1 MGRVKF
7 QPPARGKGFSNI
19 PNAQLMVAQ
28 LEKKLDRKK
37 REDYEKLRKLKER
50 DNEIEAKQ
58 YELDKAQE
66 ANLKQIDMSDS
77 IHSTQMGALSTNAK
91 QLVSNFQSEKASI
104 LNEGSGL
111 REVLSHSGTAMNV
124 INNVQQKDWEAT
136 MEGSYNYHMT
146 HGLSEDQKIK
156 LELLEDA
163 NWQMGQG
170 FELQADKMQA
180 EGYQPKEVEWVRG
193 KNSASDYGRL
203 KAYGNL
209 ALKDLVPTAKQEML
223 KRGITNVAE
232 QKAFMKDFEIQ
243 YLKAHNLYD
252 PAQRKAISADFL
264 SEGLENVADQKR
276 IFFNLGENAQAKEV
290 ADERAKSFSLPLQNN
305 LNSKIINFDLAGQSV
320 NNLYDAHR
328 RRFNDDWT
336 PFTPQQARDA
346 VIEDLEDIEKFPND
360 AHVEAALR
368 AAQGKDNFYTQQ
380 IPTLLKKRAD
390 ARKTKLENESAAEEV
405 RWNND
410 LKKTEKFFK
419 PSAEDLQNGTGFNG
433 SQEAA
438 YNVLNHLIKRY
449 PERAQDIQDQ
459 FGKYVEW
466 TPQGRK
472 DGDFSTTHYRGKWDE
487 FRFTSEDFDD
497 PNLPDEFKT
506 IQKRMRVAEIEN
518 ILDKADYDG
527 RYKESVESALT
538 NALVTEDLQRGGK
551 IDDSYGLAKYHAEN
565 RFRACTVN
573 TGDAAN
579 CATTLIEEINGK
591 TGDFTVGSYG
601 KGGKRTSK
609 GAKSFFEKF
618 SPATAAATKLDVN
631 DFTTLNKEESDA
643 ALEMLSEKEHMIHNY
658 LFLTREQ
665 LEEVSYHVRNGY
677 AYRYPPIV
685 NEISALNPKYFGS
698 PMDVFRSQVE
708 VATRMGLLK
717 QQKDGEGKVVK
728 GAIDGEDFKKTWYR
742 QTNDPKAK
750 HFIET
755 LSTLD
760 DVRKG
765 ITRDFRPES
774 KHEPQFQS
782 EQISDHTQ
790 KQPADPIN
798 LIDDGSYQYDAST
811 AKEINNLIELS
822 KGAVKKDQVYY
833 DGNYFRVTGGSVEY
847 FKKKGEENGYRYW
860 PGEGWYKFNI
870 RDEL

>member
-28 LEKKLDRKK
+28 LEKKLDRDK
-37 REDYEKLRKLKER
+37 REEYEKLRKLKER

-77 IHSTQMGALSTNAK
+77 IHQVQMGALSTNAK

-111 REVLSHSGTAMNV
+111 RDVLQHSGTAMNV
-124 INNVQQKDWEAT
+124 INKVQQADWEAT

-146 HGLSEDQKIK
+146 HGLSEDQKIR

-193 KNSASDYGRL
+193 KNKASDYGRL

-209 ALKDLVPTAKQEML
+209 ALKDLVATAKQEML
-223 KRGITNVAE
+223 KRGITDVAE
-232 QKAFMKDFEIQ
+232 QKAFMKDFEIE

-252 PAQRKAISADFL
+252 PKQRKAISADFL
-264 SEGLENVADQKR
+264 SEGLEEVADQKR
-276 IFFNLGENAQAKEV
+276 IFFNLGENSQAKEV

-305 LNSKIINFDLAGQSV
+305 LNAKIINFDLAGQSV

-346 VIEDLEDIEKFPND
+346 VIKDLEDINKFPND

-380 IPTLLKKRAD
+380 IPSLLKKRAD
-390 ARKTKLENESAAEEV
+390 ARKKKVEMEAAAEEV
-405 RWNND
+405 RWTND
-410 LKKTEKFFK
+410 IEKTKKFFK
-419 PSAEDLQNGTGFNG
+419 PTAEDLQNGTGFNG

-438 YNVLNHLIKRY
+438 YNVLNHLIERY
-449 PERAQDIQDQ
+449 PSRAQDIQDQ

-472 DGDFSTTHYRGKWDE
+472 DGDFATTHYREKWDD

-506 IQKRMRVAEIEN
+506 IQKRMRVAEIES
-518 ILDKADYDG
+518 ILEKADYDG

-551 IDDSYGLAKYHAEN
+551 IDDSYGLA
-565 RFRACTVN
+565 T
-573 TGDAAN
+573 
-579 CATTLIEEINGK
+579 
-591 TGDFTVGSYG
+591 
-601 KGGKRTSK
+601 
-609 GAKSFFEKF
+609 
-618 SPATAAATKLDVN
+618 
-631 DFTTLNKEESDA
+631 
-643 ALEMLSEKEHMIHNY
+643 
-658 LFLTREQ
+658 
-665 LEEVSYHVRNGY
+665 VSYTH
-677 AYRYPPIV
+677 
-685 NEISALNPKYFGS
+685 L
-698 PMDVFRSQVE
+698 
-708 VATRMGLLK
+708 
-717 QQKDGEGKVVK
+717 
-728 GAIDGEDFKKTWYR
+728 
-742 QTNDPKAK
+742 
-750 HFIET
+750 T
-755 LSTLD
+755 LPTIL
-760 DVRKG
+760 
-765 ITRDFRPES
+765 
-774 KHEPQFQS
+774 
-782 EQISDHTQ
+782 
-790 KQPADPIN
+790 
-798 LIDDGSYQYDAST
+798 
-811 AKEINNLIELS
+811 
-822 KGAVKKDQVYY
+822 
-833 DGNYFRVTGGSVEY
+833 RV
-847 FKKKGEENGYRYW
+847 
-860 PGEGWYKFNI
+860 
-870 RDEL
+870 

>member
-28 LEKKLDRKK
+28 LEKKLDRDK
-37 REDYEKLRKLKER
+37 REEYEKLRKLKER

-77 IHSTQMGALSTNAK
+77 IHSTKMGALSTNAK

-111 REVLSHSGTAMNV
+111 REVLQHSGTAMNA
-124 INNVQQKDWEAT
+124 IKTIQQKDWEAT

-170 FELQADKMQA
+170 FELQADKMQD

-209 ALKDLVPTAKQEML
+209 ALKDLVATAKQEML
-223 KRGITNVAE
+223 KRGITDVAE
-232 QKAFMKDFEIQ
+232 QKAFMKDFEIE

-252 PAQRKAISADFL
+252 PKQRKAISADFL
-264 SEGLENVADQKR
+264 SEGLEEVADQKR

-305 LNSKIINFDLAGQSV
+305 LNSKVINFDLAGQSV

-336 PFTPQQARDA
+336 RFTPQQARDA
-346 VIEDLEDIEKFPND
+346 VIKDLEDINKFPND

-380 IPTLLKKRAD
+380 IPSLLKKRAD
-390 ARKTKLENESAAEEV
+390 ARKKKVEMEAAAEEV
-405 RWNND
+405 RWTND
-410 LKKTEKFFK
+410 IEKTKKFFK
-419 PSAEDLQNGTGFNG
+419 PTAEDLQNGTGFNG

-438 YNVLNHLIKRY
+438 YNVLNHLIERY
-449 PERAQDIQDQ
+449 PSRAQDIQDQ

-472 DGDFSTTHYRGKWDE
+472 DGDFATTHYREKWDE

-506 IQKRMRVAEIEN
+506 IQKRMRVAEIES
-518 ILDKADYDG
+518 ILEKADYKG
-527 RYKESVESALT
+527 RYKDSVESALT

-551 IDDSYGLAKYHAEN
+551 IDDSYGLAKNHAEA

-579 CATTLIEEINGK
+579 CATTLIDEINSK

-631 DFTTLNKEESDA
+631 DFTTLNQEEKDS

-717 QQKDGEGKVVK
+717 EQKNSEGKVVK

-782 EQISDHTQ
+782 EQVSDHTQ
-790 KQPADPIN
+790 KQPIDPIN
-798 LIDDGSYQYDAST
+798 LIDDGSYQYDVGT
-811 AKEINNLIELS
+811 YQEINKLIELS
-822 KGAVKKDQVYY
+822 KGAVRKDQVYY
-833 DGNYFRVTGGSVEY
+833 DGNYFRVTGGSREY
-847 FKKKGEENGYRYW
+847 FKKKGEENGFRYW